1 MQVKV
6 ISSNDKK
13 IFQDE
18 LQQFL
23 TIIEGQEI
31 VDIKFST
38 SNDRGHGIEY
48 SALILYHNKY

>member
-13 IFQDE
+13 LFQDE
-18 LQQFL
+18 LQKFL
-23 TIIEGQEI
+23 VIIKGQDI

-38 SNDRGHGIEY
+38 SNDRGHGVEY
-48 SALILYHNKY
+48 AALILYHNKY